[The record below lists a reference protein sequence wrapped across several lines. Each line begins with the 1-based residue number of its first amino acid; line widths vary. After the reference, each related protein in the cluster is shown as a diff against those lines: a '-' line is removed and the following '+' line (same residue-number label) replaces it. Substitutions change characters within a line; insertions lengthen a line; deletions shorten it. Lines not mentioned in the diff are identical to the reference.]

1 MLNRVR
7 SSLARL
13 HKDKPGQGLVEYL
26 LILAL
31 LSCAAVAGTRNLAT
45 GLDSAVAKV
54 SSIVGQYI
62 GAALEAGN
70 SGGHGN
76 NGSNGNHGNGNNGN
90 NGNHG
95 NGNNGDNGNHGDGNN
110 GNGGGNSGH

>member
-1 MLNRVR
+1 MLNLLR

-13 HKDKPGQGLVEYL
+13 HKDEPGQGLVEYL

-31 LSCAAVAGTRNLAT
+31 LSFAAVAGTRHLAT
-45 GLDSAVAKV
+45 GLDSAVTKV

-62 GAALEAGN
+62 GAAD
-70 SGGHGN
+70 GH
-76 NGSNGNHGNGNNGN
+76 GN

-95 NGNNGDNGNHGDGNN
+95 NGNNGDNGNHGNGNN
-110 GNGGGNSGH
+110 GNGGN

>member
-13 HKDKPGQGLVEYL
+13 HKDNPGQGLVEYL

-31 LSCAAVAGTRNLAT
+31 LSCAAVAGTRNLAS
-45 GLDSAVAKV
+45 GLDSAVIRV
-54 SSIVGQYI
+54 SAVVGQYI
-62 GAALEAGN
+62 GAALDAGN
-70 SGGHGN
+70 SGGH
-76 NGSNGNHGNGNNGN
+76 GN

-95 NGNNGDNGNHGDGNN
+95 NGNNGDNGNHGNGNNGDNGNHGNGNN
-110 GNGGGNSGH
+110 GNGGNSGH